1 MFGDYMVNSAL
12 VRIDG
17 KTYAVLTSAS
27 KRSGISRARLV
38 ARAFGSPSKVKKV
51 CEY

>member
-1 MFGDYMVNSAL
+1 MSKSAL

-17 KTYAVLTSAS
+17 KTYAVLSSAS
-27 KRSGISRARLV
+27 KRSGIPRARLV
-38 ARAFGSPSKVKKV
+38 ARAFGTPSKVKKV